1 VEQRIPARG
10 KPAAAVFLI
19 TGLVL
24 AVFGAAGCSGQAGTS
39 RASVESCVRFGVAA
53 IRHHVTVISL
63 PPACRGLTGAQVD
76 FAADTA
82 LRSAAI
88 GARGKAR
95 QRSRIVEASRFL
107 EHMFVT
113 VPAQHAE
120 PQAAG
125 PAAGWVSRATFGL
138 IALCTWLIAVAL
150 GLWMMT
156 RWIFRSR
163 APHAPGSRLRRPPA
177 LNLAHLGLAGASLL
191 TWIAYLA
198 TGVTGVA
205 WAAAALLPLV
215 TGLGMSL
222 VFLSPSAGPADRAA
236 DQALSAASA
245 GGTARDG
252 SSRGRRSPVFTT
264 GAHIIF
270 AVATILFAFLAAIGT
285 G

>member
-1 VEQRIPARG
+1 MEQRIPARG
-10 KPAAAVFLI
+10 KPAAAVFLMA
-19 TGLVL
+19 GLAL
-24 AVFGAAGCSGQAGTS
+24 AVFGAAGCSRQAGTS

-53 IRHHVTVISL
+53 IRHHVTVTSL

-76 FAADTA
+76 FAAGTA

-88 GARGKAR
+88 GTRGKAR
-95 QRSRIVEASRFL
+95 QRSRIVGASRFL

-125 PAAGWVSRATFGL
+125 PAARWVSRGTFGL
-138 IALCTWLIAVAL
+138 IALCTWLITAAL
-150 GLWMMT
+150 GLWMMA
-156 RWIFRSR
+156 RWVFRSR
-163 APHAPGSRLRRPPA
+163 ARRVPASRLRRPPA

-198 TGVTGVA
+198 TGVTAVA
-205 WAAAALLPLV
+205 WAAAVLLPLV

-236 DQALSAASA
+236 APSPSAAGA
-245 GGTARDG
+245 GGAARDG
-252 SSRGRRSPVFTT
+252 SSRGRRPPVFTT

-270 AVATILFAFLAAIGT
+270 AVATILFAFLAVIGT